1 MFGRLTT
8 GLAKTPEAQVRLVAE
23 TLFPEEW
30 LNGVVEEEGEWKG
43 KTRRE
48 MVEVVRRACRVVVS
62 ESR

>member
-8 GLAKTPEAQVRLVAE
+8 GLAKTPEEQVRLVAN

-30 LNGVVEEEGEWKG
+30 LKGIVEEDGEWKG

-48 MVEVVRRACRVVVS
+48 MIEAVR
-62 ESR
+62 